1 MISKFSQCMHVV
13 YAIKVFYAV
22 VENRTELCKCS
33 FGVTSVLPSAF
44 LTSDK
49 ALQFGQKKVFIRFD
63 SHYRLDFFDS
73 IRQSDKF
80 AACTLIIK

>member
-1 MISKFSQCMHVV
+1 MISIVSQYMHVV

-49 ALQFGQKKVFIRFD
+49 AFQFRQKKFRFD
-63 SHYRLDFFDS
+63 SILTTESIFS
-73 IRQSDKF
+73 IRF
-80 AACTLIIK
+80 GNLINLPLVH

>member
-1 MISKFSQCMHVV
+1 MISIVSQYMHVV

-49 ALQFGQKKVFIRFD
+49 AFQFRQKKFRFD
-63 SHYRLDFFDS
+63 SHYRINFFDS
-73 IRQSDKF
+73 IQQSDQF
-80 AACTLIIK
+80 AACTLIFK